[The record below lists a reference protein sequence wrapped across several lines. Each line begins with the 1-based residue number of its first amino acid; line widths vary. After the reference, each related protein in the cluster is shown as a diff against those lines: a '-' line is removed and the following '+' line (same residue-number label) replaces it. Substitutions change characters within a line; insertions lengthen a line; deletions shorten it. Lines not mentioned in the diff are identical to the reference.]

1 MNIGSVGSSQGTSS
15 TQTLQR
21 KSEATEAKKIG
32 PDNDGDADDGGAKK
46 LQSTPTPSVNTSGQA
61 VGQVI
66 DVKA

>member
-1 MNIGSVGSSQGTSS
+1 MNIGSVGSSQGTTS
-15 TQTLQR
+15 TQALQR
-21 KSEATEAKKIG
+21 KSEAAEAKKSG

-46 LQSTPTPSVNTSGQA
+46 VQSSPTPSVNINGQK